1 MNNDALLSLRL
12 SDILGA
18 SGWFEGRRVSVDS
31 ALSAWRGDGHV
42 PTSSATDFVAEFDG
56 LAFEYPRN
64 VSLGGMD
71 SCSLDAV
78 AATAAIFPSVVRE
91 YEDRVGETLCPVG
104 RTASAHVTLM
114 VGRSGR
120 IYGGYDRFLA
130 VYGDDARH
138 AVVSIFD
145 RAKHVQVSMCK

>member
-1 MNNDALLSLRL
+1 VSNDGLLSLRL
-12 SDILGA
+12 ADILGA
-18 SGWFEGRRVSVDS
+18 SGWFEGRRVPVDS
-31 ALSAWRGDGHV
+31 ALSVWRGDGHV
-42 PTSSATDFVAEFDG
+42 PTSAATDFVAEFDG
-56 LAFEYPRN
+56 LMFEYPRS
-64 VSLGGMD
+64 VSVGGMD

-104 RTASAHVTLM
+104 ETASAHVTLM
-114 VGRSGR
+114 VGSSGR

-130 VYGDDARH
+130 VYGDDGRH

-145 RAKHVQVSMCK
+145 RVKPLQVS